1 MKFAAIAETP
11 KDLEQYQGPQY
22 IKIIVDYLVDES
34 TSDKIILLKDN
45 EGKDIPIRV
54 NFLKL
59 LTSNGC
65 HTKALTGVF
74 TYTKEHVSLE
84 QIPCVKAQLGRA
96 LFDHVRRYYLNG
108 CHVFLSDNNEVSY
121 WDLYRVGLLNTA
133 PDNRKKAFSDEPLNT
148 SGGWRKNMLLS
159 GTGDFIKYLME
170 NCAADP
176 ATFGKV
182 YTTDFTVNPNYDR
195 GACRSCIWVVP
206 GRSTQ
211 PSPAA
216 FTGILSP

>member
-1 MKFAAIAETP
+1 MNFAAIAEKP

-22 IKIIVDYLVDES
+22 IKIISEYLIEEN
-34 TSDKIILLKDN
+34 TQNKIILLKDN
-45 EGKDIPIRV
+45 EGKDIPIQV
-54 NFLKL
+54 NFGKL
-59 LTSNGC
+59 VTSNGC

-74 TYTKEHVSLE
+74 TYTKEHVSLA

-96 LFDHVRRYYLNG
+96 LFDHVRRHYLSG
-108 CHVFLSDNNEVSY
+108 YHVFLSDNNETSY
-121 WDLYRVGLLNTA
+121 WESYRLELLNTA
-133 PDNRKKAFSDEPLNT
+133 PDDRKTAFRPSGRNPL
-148 SGGWRKNMLLS
+148 GGWRKGTLLS

-182 YTTDFTVNPNYDR
+182 ITTEFTVNPNYDR
-195 GACRSCIWVVP
+195 GACRSCIWIVP

-211 PSPAA
+211 PSPVA